1 MIRKGL
7 SAKDCP
13 QPSALCEL
21 GEGKLARI
29 RNLRKL
35 ACCPHNDTQD
45 KQVCVNLPAA
55 AYLAGRQGGS
65 VDQKIKPQNKA
76 HVSYILRIKIIL
88 SSYMVLLGIVWMYR
102 SRFLSLCHE

>member
-1 MIRKGL
+1 MIRKGQ
-7 SAKDCP
+7 SAKDYP
-13 QPSALCEL
+13 QPSVLCEL

-35 ACCPHNDTQD
+35 ACCPHTDTQG

-55 AYLAGRQGGS
+55 ACLAGRQGGS

-88 SSYMVLLGIVWMYR
+88 SSYIMLNKNQHPLVAGERYY
-102 SRFLSLCHE
+102 